1 MTKNEKIRQQLKKY
15 ILDHKL
21 DPECIDIV
29 NRIPN
34 GIIRDMY
41 SVYKDILPIITAIE
55 KLTSIEKNKIL
66 ERNIA
71 VPQKKYDYRKT
82 KKYKYFDLLR
92 RVDRAASDQ
101 LFFELIEEIMN
112 IPKIQKWYEKKRK
125 RIEKLRNKK
134 MVARIDSYIDPYYQ
148 ISGFDISRDTFNYL
162 KKIYGWNEK
171 QIRYKLYRICN
182 FKPFNMIDLIKEF
195 SLDQSFYQD
204 CLSAAVLMI
213 NEFWAGKY
221 INIRSKNFDWDRY
234 CTNQFYRFVSQ
245 SIYQNLKNCGIIH
258 DRVYLSQRSAPY
270 TKYDPILDYQ
280 NRIKRIKEEIDIVEN
295 LVPKCKADYLFFSE
309 KLDIL
314 DDKLIEYQKNL
325 DTLKIYVF
333 WYVKVN
339 GIPKTKK
346 KNSTK
351 KLVKKKEKSVVRKV
365 KMELLDIE

>member
-1 MTKNEKIRQQLKKY
+1 MNKNEKIRQQLKKY

-66 ERNIA
+66 GRRVA

-101 LFFELIEEIMN
+101 LFFELLEQLMDN
-112 IPKIQKWYEKKRK
+112 PKIQKWYEKKRK
-125 RIEKLRNKK
+125 RIENIRNKK
-134 MVARIDSYIDPYYQ
+134 ILARIDSYIDPYYQ
-148 ISGFDISRDTFNYL
+148 IHGFSIARDTFQYL
-162 KKIYGWNEK
+162 KKIYNWNEK

-258 DRVYLSQRSAPY
+258 DRVYLSRSIQH
-270 TKYDPILDYQ
+270 KEYDPILDYQ
-280 NRIKRIKEEIDIVEN
+280 NRIKRINEEIDILEN
-295 LVPKCKADYLFFSE
+295 LVPKCKADYLEFSE
-309 KLDIL
+309 KLEVL
-314 DDKLIEYQKNL
+314 DHLLVEYQKNL
-325 DTLKIYVF
+325 DTLKWFIF

-339 GIPKTKK
+339 GIPKEKII
-346 KNSTK
+346 
-351 KLVKKKEKSVVRKV
+351 VKKKEKSVVRKV